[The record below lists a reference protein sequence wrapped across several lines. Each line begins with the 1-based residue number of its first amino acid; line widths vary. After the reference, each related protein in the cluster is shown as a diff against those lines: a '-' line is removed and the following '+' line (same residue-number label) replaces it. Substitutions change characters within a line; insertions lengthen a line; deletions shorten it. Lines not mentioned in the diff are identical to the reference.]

1 MKQRIPTYITVKW
14 LTEHQ
19 ACPGAIRWF
28 RQTFPSG
35 RAGITEGN
43 LMKIRKHAWLY
54 WITAELAPMFLTQYV
69 GSDKKLCAALAA
81 KVRRA
86 QARRKRKKQG

>member
-19 ACPGAIRWF
+19 ACPEAIRWF
-28 RQTFPSG
+28 LQTFPSG

-43 LMKIRKHAWLY
+43 LMKIPNHDWLY
-54 WITAELAPMFLTQYV
+54 WITGELAPMLLTQCF
-69 GSDKKLCAALAA
+69 GSDICAALAA
-81 KVRRA
+81 KVRRV
-86 QARRKRKKQG
+86 QARRKHEKQG